1 MDSFQIT
8 KTQYKVSD
16 FVSWQKSGSLNLSP
30 SFQRRPVWKTGA
42 KSYFVDTIV
51 RSLPVPIIFLREQK
65 SDLRNLEPTREV
77 VDGQQRIRTLL
88 SYIDT
93 SLLQDF
99 KESRDSF
106 VVESV
111 HNSDLANKGFW
122 QLDDELRQRILDY
135 EFSVHVLPRGVD
147 DRDILQIFARMNAT
161 GVKLNAQELRNAEY
175 FGEFKTSVYNL
186 AFEQLFR
193 WRKWRILTE
202 DNIARMTEVE
212 FTSELVLITLNGV
225 ARKTQKNIT
234 QKYKQYE
241 YRYPERAEIER
252 RFRIVM
258 ETIDEKFGHVV
269 ADLFRERARFYGLF
283 AFVYDVQFGIS
294 SPITQKPPKSVP
306 TRMVEGVI
314 AAGRSLEEGTAPESV
329 AESVARRTTD
339 QSSRQNV
346 VDYLRSK
353 AQNGRASD

>member
-16 FVSWQKSGSLNLSP
+16 FVSWQKSGSLDLSP

-42 KSYFVDTIV
+42 KSYFIDTII

-65 SDLRNLEPTREV
+65 SDLRSLEPTREV

-88 SYIDT
+88 SYIDE

-99 KESRDSF
+99 DESRDSF
-106 VVESV
+106 TVEYV
-111 HNSDLANKGFW
+111 HNTDLAGKTFW
-122 QLDDELRQRILDY
+122 QLEPEFRQRILDY

-161 GVKLNAQELRNAEY
+161 GVKLNSQELRNAEY
-175 FGEFKTSVYNL
+175 FGEFKTSIYEL

-212 FTSELVLITLNGV
+212 FTSELVLLMLNGITK
-225 ARKTQKNIT
+225 KTQKNIT
-234 QKYKQYE
+234 QTYKKYE
-241 YRYPERAEIER
+241 HRYPERAEIER
-252 RFRIVM
+252 RFRTVVD
-258 ETIDEKFGHVV
+258 TIDNKFGNVV

-283 AFVYDVQFGIS
+283 AFVYDVQFGITS
-294 SPITQKPPKSVP
+294 LIARKPPKPVP
-306 TRMVEGVI
+306 AKVVAGVI
-314 AAGRSLEEGTAPESV
+314 AAGESLEEGTAPEEV

-339 QSSRQNV
+339 QSSRQSV
-346 VDYLRSK
+346 VDYLRTE
-353 AQNGRASD
+353 ALNGHTSD